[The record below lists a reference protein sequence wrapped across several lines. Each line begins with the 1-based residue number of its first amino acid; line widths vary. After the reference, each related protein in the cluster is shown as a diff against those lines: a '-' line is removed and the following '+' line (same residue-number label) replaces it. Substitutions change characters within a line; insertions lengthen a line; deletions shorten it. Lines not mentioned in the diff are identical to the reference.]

1 MSNTS
6 IEKQILKIIRGHG
19 SGWVFTPRDLTTLG
33 DPRSVGMALTRL
45 VRKGKIRRL
54 ARGLYDYPRQHPTL
68 GSLAPS
74 PDVIAKAITGRYAIR
89 LQPSGAYAANL
100 LGLSDQI
107 PMRIVFLTDG
117 PSRRIQV
124 GKQQIILKHTTPQ
137 NMMTA
142 GTVSGLIIQALRH
155 TGKQYVDDSMVT
167 LLNRNLNKKEKMQ
180 LLKDLRH
187 APAWIARIMRQVAES
202 AED

>member
-1 MSNTS
+1 MSRNYV
-6 IEKQILKIIRGHG
+6 ENKALRIIQGHG
-19 SGWVFTPRDLTTLG
+19 AGWVFTPRDLTTLG

-68 GSLAPS
+68 GKLAPS
-74 PDVIAKAITGRYAIR
+74 PDIIAKAIAGRHAIR

-100 LGLSDQI
+100 LGLSNQVS
-107 PMRIVFLTDG
+107 MRIVFLTDG
-117 PSRRIQV
+117 PSRLVKV

-137 NMMTA
+137 NMATA
-142 GTVSGLIIQALRH
+142 GTISGLVIQALRH
-155 TGKQYVDDSMVT
+155 IGKQHVDDSVVN
-167 LLNRNLNKKEKMQ
+167 LLSRRLNREEKKQ

-187 APAWIARIMRQVAES
+187 APAWIAQIMRRVAEPS
-202 AED
+202 EA